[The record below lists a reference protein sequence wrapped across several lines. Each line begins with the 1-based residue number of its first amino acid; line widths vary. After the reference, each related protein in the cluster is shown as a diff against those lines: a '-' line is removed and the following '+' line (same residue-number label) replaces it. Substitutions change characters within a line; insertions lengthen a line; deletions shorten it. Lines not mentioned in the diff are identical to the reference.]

1 MRLFDL
7 PYEKARKQLGMFGLV
22 SHAHTIKMKDLSG
35 GQKARV
41 ALAELCLNAPDV
53 IILVSS
59 VRAKGKELYHHVLI
73 PACRRKSQHKHEY
86 QY

>member
-7 PYEKARKQLGMFGLV
+7 PYEKARKQLGTFGLV

-53 IILVSS
+53 VILVSIYWHRS
-59 VRAKGKELYHHVLI
+59 IGIFLI
-73 PACRRKSQHKHEY
+73 LFVHNYLPI
-86 QY
+86 

>member
-1 MRLFDL
+1 
-7 PYEKARKQLGMFGLV
+7 
-22 SHAHTIKMKDLSG
+22 MKDLSG

-53 IILVSS
+53 IILVSN
-59 VRAKGKELYHHVLI
+59 VRAKDKELYCDVLI
-73 PACRRKSQHKHEY
+73 PACRRKSQHKDGY

>member
-7 PYEKARKQLGMFGLV
+7 PYEKARKQLGTFGLV

-53 IILVSS
+53 IILVSN
-59 VRAKGKELYHHVLI
+59 VRAKGKELYRHVLI
-73 PACRRKSQHKHEY
+73 PACRRKIPT
-86 QY
+86 